1 MDDVKRLGF
10 PVLVIVVSAVL
21 TKLIETYLTGA
32 FVSTLLI
39 IVTVSALFMFG
50 VSLNRN
56 RKKKSNAIF
65 RKVFAVVVVVL
76 LLFTQL
82 GYFRIPYVSDWMA
95 YLGMAAFYIN
105 MLYIFCGYLFVD

>member
-1 MDDVKRLGF
+1 MDEVKRLGF
-10 PVLVIVVSAVL
+10 PVLVIALSAFL
-21 TKLIETYLTGA
+21 TKLIETYLFGEY
-32 FVSTLLI
+32 VQTLLI
-39 IVTVSALFMFG
+39 IVSVSALFMFG

-65 RKVFAVVVVVL
+65 RKVFAVVVVIL

-95 YLGMAAFYIN
+95 FLGMGAFYIN

>member
-39 IVTVSALFMFG
+39 IVT

-95 YLGMAAFYIN
+95 YLGMGAFYIN